1 MELCITARHNG
12 EIQDRL
18 RALEYEVHA
27 LKLGSGSLA
36 RRFGLNENL
45 ECDAKSFLSVS
56 ESLEDGEVLEYPFID
71 YWPAARKQGEIQRR
85 TKALENG
92 IRVMKWNL
100 GLRETTNGPCSPVLV
115 NKVNP
120 APAEDTYRLA
130 PELESLLDDLQK
142 CGMIENNKQ
151 FYYTSTAALPKQQRK
166 NEIMMAYNFRRHEN
180 PAIAGPIP
188 DINPKSR
195 AGRVKTNPHPNLSI
209 KHSILTDFIL
219 DADRGIRNVAC
230 SLYLRRECKPQYIY
244 SFNELEA
251 NMFYDWRWVRSLQP
265 GDTLAGDIEILC
277 IRNQMMC
284 DMVDNREE
292 TIFEDRATLWPSV
305 VYERLKPD
313 FREIEKS
320 GFRVLAWRL
329 CNVDGVVP
337 LWLDRY
343 GFWISGVPVHSGTRG
358 ALLLLI
364 QKFWYSIW
372 VEVRWIAKG
381 FKLLSGLFLEAP
393 SLP

>member
-1 MELCITARHNG
+1 MELCTTARHNG

-18 RALEYEVHA
+18 RALEYEIHA

-56 ESLEDGEVLEYPFID
+56 ESLEDGEVLEYPFVD

-92 IRVMKWNL
+92 IRVMKWNF
-100 GLRETTNGPCSPVLV
+100 GLRDTTNGPCSPVLV

-142 CGMIENNKQ
+142 SRLHSEAAKEERNHDGLQ
-151 FYYTSTAALPKQQRK
+151 FQTARK
-166 NEIMMAYNFRRHEN
+166 SRDSWTY
-180 PAIAGPIP
+180 P

-209 KHSILTDFIL
+209 KHSILTNFIL
-219 DADRGIRNVAC
+219 DADRSVRNVAC
-230 SLYLRRECKPQYIY
+230 SLYLRRECKPPYIY
-244 SFNELEA
+244 NFNELEA
-251 NMFYDWRWVRSLQP
+251 NMFYDWRWGRYH
-265 GDTLAGDIEILC
+265 
-277 IRNQMMC
+277 
-284 DMVDNREE
+284 
-292 TIFEDRATLWPSV
+292 IFEDRAALWPSV

-337 LWLDRY
+337 LWLDRH
-343 GFWISGVPVHSGTRG
+343 GFWISGVPVHR
-358 ALLLLI
+358 
-364 QKFWYSIW
+364 
-372 VEVRWIAKG
+372 RR
-381 FKLLSGLFLEAP
+381 
-393 SLP
+393 